1 MKVNSTGLGQ
11 TTMVAAFT
19 QLFKDPDGG
28 QALKLKIE
36 SSEPIHWVIT
46 ATLHPLLRHFI
57 DAEEIEKEDISCQI
71 RVTTQLSLVGG
82 TTARSLPATYKMQ
95 VSRLWSSN
103 VNTN

>member
-11 TTMVAAFT
+11 TTMIAAFT

-46 ATLHPLLRHFI
+46 ATLEGADLRNFIKLLFKPSI
-57 DAEEIEKEDISCQI
+57 LYYAISLMLKKKGALKNDS
-71 RVTTQLSLVGG
+71 TPS
-82 TTARSLPATYKMQ
+82 
-95 VSRLWSSN
+95 
-103 VNTN
+103 

>member
-28 QALKLKIE
+28 ETLKLKIE

-46 ATLHPLLRHFI
+46 ATLEGADLRNFIKLLFKPSI
-57 DAEEIEKEDISCQI
+57 LYYAIS
-71 RVTTQLSLVGG
+71 LMM
-82 TTARSLPATYKMQ
+82 KKKK
-95 VSRLWSSN
+95 
-103 VNTN
+103 

>member
-11 TTMVAAFT
+11 TTMIAAFT

-46 ATLHPLLRHFI
+46 ATLEGGDLRNFIKLLFKPSSLYH
-57 DAEEIEKEDISCQI
+57 AISLMMKKKSAPKNDS
-71 RVTTQLSLVGG
+71 TPS
-82 TTARSLPATYKMQ
+82 
-95 VSRLWSSN
+95 
-103 VNTN
+103 

>member
-28 QALKLKIE
+28 ETLKLKIE

-46 ATLHPLLRHFI
+46 ATLGGADLRNFIKLLFKPSI
-57 DAEEIEKEDISCQI
+57 LYYAISLMMKKKS
-71 RVTTQLSLVGG
+71 V
-82 TTARSLPATYKMQ
+82 PKN
-95 VSRLWSSN
+95 VSTPS
-103 VNTN
+103 